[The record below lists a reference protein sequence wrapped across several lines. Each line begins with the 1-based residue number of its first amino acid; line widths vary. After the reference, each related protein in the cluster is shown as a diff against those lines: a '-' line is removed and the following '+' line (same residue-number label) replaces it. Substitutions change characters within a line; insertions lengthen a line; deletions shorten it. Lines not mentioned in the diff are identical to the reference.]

1 MQTDSW
7 QANCETE
14 GSPEPTRRVRKAERL
29 CGSMESLV
37 GASNEVLRL
46 SFDLKGEQARVDSL
60 QMLLMQRE
68 TQKQA
73 FFLQSLKKE
82 EECVR
87 LREQLLQ
94 LQAQQPVPDKQLQV
108 SQSRI
113 QELEAQLARAKLLP
127 LLLCALLVLAL
138 FL

>member
-7 QANCETE
+7 QANCDTE

-29 CGSMESLV
+29 CGSMESLL
-37 GASNEVLRL
+37 GASNVAVRL
-46 SFDLKGEQARVDSL
+46 SFDLKSEQAKVDSL
-60 QMLLMQRE
+60 QTLLVQRE
-68 TQKQA
+68 NQKQA

-82 EECVR
+82 EECTR

-94 LQAQQPVPDKQLQV
+94 FQAQQPAPDPQLQG
-108 SQSRI
+108 RI
-113 QELEAQLARAKLLP
+113 QELETQLARARLLP
-127 LLLCALLVLAL
+127 LFLCVLLVLAL